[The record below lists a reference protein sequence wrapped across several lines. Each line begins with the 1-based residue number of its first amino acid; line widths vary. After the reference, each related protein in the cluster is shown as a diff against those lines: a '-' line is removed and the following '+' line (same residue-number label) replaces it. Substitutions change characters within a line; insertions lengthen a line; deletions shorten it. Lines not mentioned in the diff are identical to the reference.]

1 MGLWALLSRSLRI
14 DARGL
19 WTNLLRLGAILVG
32 YLALVQAEE
41 RSRFFG
47 APGLMFLQT
56 LWMSNLF
63 LIAGCAVSYF
73 VSAITE
79 EKEEDTLGLMRMTGL
94 TGLAILLGKFGSRLA
109 QVLCLA
115 LLQLPFALLTVT
127 LGGVTLDQ
135 VFAMIAALL
144 SLIWATAALAL
155 LMSVVSPNTRQ
166 AAARMSLLIVVYVVG
181 DWVLSDFLAWVGF
194 TAPEPFVIRSLHI
207 LDDALLATRM
217 QDGTSSATT
226 PAFVSAF
233 EVLNLSVGLV
243 AFLLA
248 WALFAWGAELGQ
260 GLTEK
265 RGLWEFRWRGRRWLH
280 PGRVWPRYLF
290 WKEYH
295 FLLGGW
301 PWLILKFVAY
311 GLGAILIAWYNAPM
325 GLFTLFIDMDYQGR
339 MVASILTMFGSFG
352 LTIEGARLAS
362 RMYSEELRQQTWST
376 LAGLPGEVERLAY
389 RKAAAALLGLVPL
402 LSWWLAI
409 IFLTPAGREM
419 FVEITDDMMLWGLMG
434 AFMLIPHVAA
444 LLSLYLRWGAVPLS
458 FAVVWVPMF
467 CVLAMNFGSG
477 EDVAGAIFLLGS
489 IVGIVFCHAMIGR
502 RLHELA
508 AE

>member
-14 DARGL
+14 DARSL

-79 EKEEDTLGLMRMTGL
+79 EKDEDTLGLMRMTGL

-155 LMSVVSPNTRQ
+155 LLSVLSQGTRQ
-166 AAARMSLLIVVYVVG
+166 AAARMTFLIIVYVVG
-181 DWVLSDFLAWVGF
+181 DWLLTDFLQWVG
-194 TAPEPFVIRSLHI
+194 TTTPEPFTLTALRAI
-207 LDDALLATRM
+207 DDALLVTRM
-217 QDGTSSATT
+217 EDCSSSATT
-226 PAFVSAF
+226 TAWVSVF
-233 EVLNLSVGLV
+233 EVVNLLVGLI

-248 WALFAWGAELGQ
+248 WALFGWGSELGQ
-260 GLTEK
+260 GVTEK
-265 RGLWEFRWRGRRWLH
+265 RGMWEFRWLGR
-280 PGRVWPRYLF
+280 
-290 WKEYH
+290 
-295 FLLGGW
+295 
-301 PWLILKFVAY
+301 
-311 GLGAILIAWYNAPM
+311 AI
-325 GLFTLFIDMDYQGR
+325 
-339 MVASILTMFGSFG
+339 
-352 LTIEGARLAS
+352 AR
-362 RMYSEELRQQTWST
+362 
-376 LAGLPGEVERLAY
+376 
-389 RKAAAALLGLVPL
+389 
-402 LSWWLAI
+402 
-409 IFLTPAGREM
+409 
-419 FVEITDDMMLWGLMG
+419 
-434 AFMLIPHVAA
+434 
-444 LLSLYLRWGAVPLS
+444 
-458 FAVVWVPMF
+458 
-467 CVLAMNFGSG
+467 
-477 EDVAGAIFLLGS
+477 
-489 IVGIVFCHAMIGR
+489 
-502 RLHELA
+502 
-508 AE
+508 